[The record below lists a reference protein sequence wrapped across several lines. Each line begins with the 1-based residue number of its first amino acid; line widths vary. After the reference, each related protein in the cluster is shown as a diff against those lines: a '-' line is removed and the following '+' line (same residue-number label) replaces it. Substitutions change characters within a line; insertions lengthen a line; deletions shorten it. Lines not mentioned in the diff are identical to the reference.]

1 MIHLRYSCTASLGRE
16 RRTAST
22 IVTVLPA
29 ASGHSGLILHEQVNI
44 VEVHDDHDDD
54 DDDDDDHG
62 DHGDHVAVFAMVFRK
77 HFRSRK
83 KFR

>member
-1 MIHLRYSCTASLGRE
+1 M
-16 RRTAST
+16 
-22 IVTVLPA
+22 TVLPA

-44 VEVHDDHDDD
+44 VEVHGDYDDL
-54 DDDDDDHG
+54 DDHG
-62 DHGDHVAVFAMVFRK
+62 DHGDHDDHDDHDDHGDHGVAVFAMVFRK